1 MHEGG
6 EEFEG
11 DYVLL
16 HNDKK
21 QLSKSRTQYMFFPT
35 HQSSVASK
43 NESNLSGS
51 MSSMYLTFANT
62 FSI

>member
-1 MHEGG
+1 MRAEKNLG
-6 EEFEG
+6 ETT
-11 DYVLL
+11 YSTI
-16 HNDKK
+16 NNKK